1 MRFGVEVSVRGGYAV
16 FGVLGA
22 NTNGWSEME
31 NVKAKDAIEES

>member
-22 NTNGWSEME
+22 TMNGWSEMD
-31 NVKAKDAIEES
+31 NVKAEDAI